1 MAWLTTTALLPGA
14 AVLAAG
20 LALGCARNAEERQ
33 LDALRDA
40 IDRIQMERD
49 EADQQAMPQDPE
61 DHPSTASVP
70 PRQPA
75 PAMSSL
81 NAVSLGTGTAAQP
94 DDYADTEDTTPR
106 PTLRVSGAAAGRH
119 GRARDRDDVV
129 EETLPDEGAPGSG
142 PAQRPSS
149 LDPEAK
155 RAYDA
160 AFSLVT
166 AHQYDRAL
174 DALAAFLMKW
184 PDHPYADNAMY
195 WRGECYFARG
205 DFLSAQEQ
213 FEGVLARFPAGN
225 KVPDALLKL
234 GVTSQRLGNPSK
246 AKDCFDRLERLY
258 PQSEAARRIP
268 SVNAPAASPSAPAS
282 EDHR

>member
-1 MAWLTTTALLPGA
+1 MAWLSSHALLPGA
-14 AVLAAG
+14 AVLVAS

-40 IDRIQMERD
+40 VDRLQMERD
-49 EADQQAMPQDPE
+49 EADQEALRPDPE
-61 DHPSTASVP
+61 DRPTTAVP

-75 PAMSSL
+75 PASSL
-81 NAVSLGTGTAAQP
+81 NAVALGTASSGHP
-94 DDYADTEDTTPR
+94 DDYVDTEDTTPR
-106 PTLRVSGAAAGRH
+106 PTLRVSGAVGRR

-129 EETLPDEGAPGSG
+129 EETLPDEAAPASG
-142 PAQRPSS
+142 PTQRPTS

-205 DFLSAQEQ
+205 DYLSAQEQ

-234 GVTSQRLGNPSK
+234 GVTSQRLGNPVK
-246 AKDCFDRLERLY
+246 AKDCFERLERLY

-268 SVNAPAASPSAPAS
+268 SLNAPAASPSAPAS